1 MPTCSEIV
9 KEVRLENGL
18 SKAKMA
24 ARCDLD
30 PDTYR
35 KVENGD
41 RVSELTA
48 GKVAKTVKE
57 LCNNTDVRNVIIPD

>member
-1 MPTCSEIV
+1 M

-30 PDTYR
+30 PDIYR
-35 KVENGD
+35 KVENSD

-48 GKVAKTVKE
+48 GKVAKAVKE
-57 LCNNTDVRNVIIPD
+57 LCNNTDRLNVVIPD

>member
-9 KEVRLENGL
+9 KEVRLDNRL

-30 PDTYR
+30 PETYR

-57 LCNNTDVRNVIIPD
+57 LCNNTDRLNVIIPD